1 MSAAK
6 KLRSLVRTA
15 DAAMRALLETLEKV
29 VDHDVSILLLG
40 ESGSGKDYL
49 AAAVHACGARRDKPF
64 VHIDCASIPA
74 ELFES
79 ELFGYEKG
87 TFTDASARKLGK
99 LEMARGGTVYFDEIS
114 ALTPPLQAKLLRA
127 MEEKRFTRLGGHQAV
142 PFDARVISSSSAD
155 TSALRRD
162 LFYRIN
168 VVTVTIP
175 PLRERTADIPRL
187 ARTFAARRKKI
198 APETL
203 AILEEYAWP
212 GNVRELKNAI
222 DRAVLV
228 EESDVVTP
236 GALPPLEA
244 DVVATAARRQWT
256 LAELEAR
263 YIAEVLRQTKGN
275 RTKAAEI
282 LGISRKTLW
291 EKQKAKSRKQ
301 KSWRRAH
308 MDRQDF
314 CFLLS
319 AFCFSRRGAVDRASL
334 RRRHHAAL
342 SRGHLEPHRL

>member
-1 MSAAK
+1 MSAAR

-49 AAAVHACGARRDKPF
+49 AAAIHACGARRDKPF

-87 TFTDASARKLGK
+87 TFTDAGARKLGK
-99 LEMARGGTVYFDEIS
+99 LEMARGGTVYFDAIS

-142 PFDARVISSSSAD
+142 PFDGRVISSSSAD
-155 TSALRRD
+155 TRALRRD

-175 PLRERTADIPRL
+175 PLRERAADVPRL
-187 ARTFAARRKKI
+187 ARAFAARSKKI

-222 DRAVLV
+222 DRRWR
-228 EESDVVTP
+228 ETSSP
-236 GALPPLEA
+236 
-244 DVVATAARRQWT
+244 RRRAGIGRSQ
-256 LAELEAR
+256 R
-263 YIAEVLRQTKGN
+263 SRH
-275 RTKAAEI
+275 
-282 LGISRKTLW
+282 GISPRCCG
-291 EKQKAKSRKQ
+291 KQ
-301 KSWRRAH
+301 RAT
-308 MDRQDF
+308 
-314 CFLLS
+314 
-319 AFCFSRRGAVDRASL
+319 
-334 RRRHHAAL
+334 
-342 SRGHLEPHRL
+342 

>member
-6 KLRSLVRTA
+6 RLHNAVRTG
-15 DAAMRALLETLEKV
+15 DAAMRALLDTLEKV

-40 ESGSGKDYL
+40 ESGSGKDFL
-49 AAAVHACGARRDKPF
+49 ARTIHAHGPRRDKPF

-99 LEMARGGTVYFDEIS
+99 LEMARGGTVYFDEIT

-127 MEEKRFTRLGGHQAV
+127 MEEKRFTRLGGHESI

-175 PLRERTADIPRL
+175 PLRERDSDIARL
-187 ARTFAARRKKI
+187 ARAFLGRRKRI
-198 APETL
+198 ADETI
-203 AILEEYAWP
+203 AILEQRPWP
-212 GNVRELKNAI
+212 GNVRELKNVI
-222 DRAVLV
+222 ERALLV
-228 EESDVVTP
+228 EESDTVTP
-236 GALPPLEA
+236 AALPPL
-244 DVVATAARRQWT
+244 DGGDLVATAARRHWT

-263 YIAEVLRQTKGN
+263 YIEEVLRQTKGN
-275 RTKAAEI
+275 QSKAAEI

-291 EKQKAKSRKQ
+291 EKR
-301 KSWRRAH
+301 RRA
-308 MDRQDF
+308 
-314 CFLLS
+314 
-319 AFCFSRRGAVDRASL
+319 
-334 RRRHHAAL
+334 
-342 SRGHLEPHRL
+342 